1 MEERAELKWSQI
13 KWQQLGKKRKKLSD
27 GFFFFNES
35 DGLLMPLSG
44 MYSKIENVTTF
55 FYFTKID
62 TILIGAFFFLG
73 YADFGYQ
80 FILSITNLF
89 S

>member
-1 MEERAELKWSQI
+1 M
-13 KWQQLGKKRKKLSD
+13 
-27 GFFFFNES
+27 GFFFGNES

-44 MYSKIENVTTF
+44 IYSKIENVTTV

-62 TILIGAFFFLG
+62 TILIGAFFSLG